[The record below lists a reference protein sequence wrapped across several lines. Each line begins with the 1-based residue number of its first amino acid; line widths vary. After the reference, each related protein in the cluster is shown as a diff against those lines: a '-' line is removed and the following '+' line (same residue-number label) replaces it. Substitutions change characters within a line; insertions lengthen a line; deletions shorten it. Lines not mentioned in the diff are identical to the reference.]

1 MTEAS
6 AGTRTKPRVAFFVT
20 VDWYFANHYLALAC
34 AIRDAGYAVSVITG
48 VDAHGERIREAGLD
62 LIPFRISR
70 KGMHPI
76 AELTSLLRLV
86 GVLRRVRPDLLHN
99 IAQKP
104 VLYGGLAA
112 RLIGVPAVVAALPG
126 LGWLFTSVEPRA
138 RIGRRLVLFGY
149 RRLLRHPRVRVLVQN
164 EADRD
169 ELNTLAGLNATLVPG
184 SGVNLKRFKPGA
196 PPPSPVTIVLASRLL
211 WHKGVGELVEA
222 MKILLARNIAC
233 RCWLVGQPDDG
244 NPASVTRQWLEERAE
259 EGVIEWL
266 GYRADMPAV
275 LGGGHVA
282 CLPTY
287 YREGIPKFL
296 LEAAAAGLPLIATD
310 VPGCRDVVQPELNG
324 LLVPPRDA
332 FALANALQRLIED
345 ADLRA
350 RMGKNARAIAEARF
364 ANERIFAEV
373 QDVYADLLGPVD

>member
-1 MTEAS
+1 MIEAS
-6 AGTRTKPRVAFFVT
+6 TGTRGKPKVAFFVT
-20 VDWYFANHYLALAC
+20 VDWYFCSHYLALAC
-34 AIRDAGYAVSVITG
+34 AMRDSGYAVSVITG
-48 VDAHGERIREAGLD
+48 VDADGERIRAAGLD

-70 KGMHPI
+70 KGMHPL

-86 GVLRRVRPDLLHN
+86 GVLRRLRPDLLHN

-138 RIGRRLVLFGY
+138 RFGRRLVLFGY

-164 EADRD
+164 ETDRN
-169 ELNTLAGLNATLVPG
+169 ELKRLAGVNATVVPG
-184 SGVNLKRFKPGA
+184 SGIDLERFS
-196 PPPSPVTIVLASRLL
+196 PSPSPPLPVTVILASRLL
-211 WHKGVGELVEA
+211 WDKGVGELVDA
-222 MKILLARNIAC
+222 IRLLRGRGIAC
-233 RCWLVGQPDDG
+233 RCCLVGQPDAG
-244 NPASVTRQWLEERAE
+244 NPASVTQEWLEERVA
-259 EGVIEWL
+259 EGVIEWW

-275 LGGGHVA
+275 LSSAHLA
-282 CLPTY
+282 CLPS
-287 YREGIPKFL
+287 YREGMPKFL
-296 LEAAAAGLPLIATD
+296 LEAAAAGLPLIATN
-310 VPGCRDVVQPELNG
+310 VPGCRDVVQPEVNG

-350 RMGKNARAIAEARF
+350 RMGTNSRAIAEARF
-364 ANERIFAEV
+364 ANERIFGEV